1 MSEHFQTDGIKG
13 KKNHIFAMG
22 FCFQKLNATSSSE
35 GSTVDVAPPREGE
48 QAEIEPEEDLK
59 PEACFTEGK
68 QALIWL
74 NAISPLSLE
83 RLNIPHL
90 NEIFQRNSEGIFIFV
105 LLFSSKKVHISVL
118 PDYTI
123 AVTVPGQ

>member
-1 MSEHFQTDGIKG
+1 MSTKLSGLLREPILSLPPPFFFHTMSEHFQTDGIKG

-68 QALIWL
+68 LD
-74 NAISPLSLE
+74 
-83 RLNIPHL
+83 R
-90 NEIFQRNSEGIFIFV
+90 
-105 LLFSSKKVHISVL
+105 KSV
-118 PDYTI
+118 
-123 AVTVPGQ
+123 V

>member
-1 MSEHFQTDGIKG
+1 MLNYEYKTIRTVKRTNSITTTTIFFHTMSEHFQTDGIKG

-68 QALIWL
+68 LALIWL
-74 NAISPLSLE
+74 NPISPLSLQTKYTSLE
-83 RLNIPHL
+83 QNI
-90 NEIFQRNSEGIFIFV
+90 
-105 LLFSSKKVHISVL
+105 SKK
-118 PDYTI
+118 
-123 AVTVPGQ
+123 Q